1 MGNIYFNI
9 VCLYLLEWA
18 CSVHPLGDVFSFPDL
33 PGGRLDRPGFQLT
46 GHGHDPLHD
55 ILRSLD
61 DHLVNQY
68 NSFIGGQSGSQHPD
82 NTISSPG
89 FSQCIS
95 LQTSWRDAGGTP
107 IKASDHCVLCLIVCY
122 MIDVQLNDCCMLL

>member
-46 GHGHDPLHD
+46 GHGHDPLH
-55 ILRSLD
+55 
-61 DHLVNQY
+61 VVC
-68 NSFIGGQSGSQHPD
+68 F
-82 NTISSPG
+82 
-89 FSQCIS
+89 
-95 LQTSWRDAGGTP
+95 
-107 IKASDHCVLCLIVCY
+107 VCY
-122 MIDVQLNDCCMLL
+122 MIDVQLNDCCKLL